1 MPNDLLSIL
10 ASTGT
15 TGVVASLFAW
25 AAWKVYQREV
35 ARNDRLEREL
45 RSMRSKIEEKLLPA
59 LIEASRR
66 SKEIAEILEHHAH
79 PTTMLDRGLDNVR
92 RNSTRTRLDG

>member
-15 TGVVASLFAW
+15 TGVVAALFAW

-66 SKEIAEILEHHAH
+66 SKEIAEILERHTN
-79 PTTMLDRGLDNVR
+79 PTTFDRGLDHVR
-92 RNSTRTRLDG
+92 RNSSRTHLDG